1 MLATAAEVGSFVATP
16 MISDSCWPSLLIR
29 PRVTSGGPVGGG
41 GDELGGGVVELGVAE
56 ALLSI
61 WYPDDASNASA
72 ACVVIAGGAVGS

>member
-1 MLATAAEVGSFVATP
+1 MSRLVVVSYRLGGHDGVGIESAKWIAALRHLGHHVAT
-16 MISDSCWPSLLIR
+16 CA
-29 PRVTSGGPVGGG
+29 
-41 GDELGGGVVELGVAE
+41 GDGVAD